1 MKGTNREAAF
11 LLRRAEEE
19 SILAI
24 RSEQPDAAA
33 AHQGLAI
40 LYTER
45 ARRELTNGDRADPA
59 AEPMPMPPQ
68 RA

>member
-33 AHQGLAI
+33 AHHGLAV
-40 LYTER
+40 LYTQR
-45 ARRELTNGDRADPA
+45 AQRELSNSDSAAPD
-59 AEPMPMPPQ
+59 AEPLQMLPQ

>member
-24 RSEQPDAAA
+24 RSVQPDAAA
-33 AHQGLAI
+33 AHHELAI

-45 ARRELTNGDRADPA
+45 ARRELTSGDSADLA
-59 AEPMPMPPQ
+59 AEALQVPPQ